1 MLPVRNRLH
10 ALRREYAGHPLDP
23 ATVDRDPLRQLAI
36 WLDEAIA
43 AGIADANA
51 MLLATADAEGT
62 PSARVVLL
70 KDLVDGLTFYTNYE
84 SRKGRDLAANPRA
97 EVVFYWPDLHRQIRA
112 GGSVERVPA
121 VESDAYF
128 ALRPREAQLGAW
140 ASPQSQAINSREV
153 LIAALQARAAEFPH
167 DVPRPPHWGGYRLR
181 PDHFEFWQGRESR
194 LHDRVRY
201 ERAGDTWHRLRL
213 AP

>member
-1 MLPVRNRLH
+1 MRDRLH

-23 ATVDRDPLRQLAI
+23 ATVDADPLRQLAI
-36 WLDEAIA
+36 WLDEAVA

-70 KDLVDGLTFYTNYE
+70 KDLDDGLTFYTNYE

-97 EVVFYWPDLHRQIRA
+97 EVVFYWPDLHRQVRA
-112 GGSVERVPA
+112 GGGVERVPTA
-121 VESDAYF
+121 ESDAYF
-128 ALRPREAQLGAW
+128 ALRPREARLGAW
-140 ASPQSQAINSREV
+140 ASPQSRAIDGRET
-153 LIAALQARAAEFPH
+153 LIAALQARAAEFPD

-181 PDHFEFWQGRESR
+181 PDHVEFWQGRESR

-201 ERAGDTWHRLRL
+201 ERTGNAWRRIRL

>member
-1 MLPVRNRLH
+1 MRDRLH
-10 ALRREYAGHPLDP
+10 ALRREYAGHPLEPDLVDP
-23 ATVDRDPLRQLAI
+23 DPLRQLAA
-36 WLDEAIA
+36 WLNEAVA

-51 MLLATADAEGT
+51 MLLATADDLGV

-84 SRKGRDLAANPRA
+84 SRKGRDLAMNPRA
-97 EVVFYWPDLHRQIRA
+97 EIVFYWPELHRQVRA
-112 GGSVERVPA
+112 GGLVERVPA
-121 VESDAYF
+121 AESDAYF

-140 ASPQSQAINSREV
+140 ASPQSRPIGGREDLLV
-153 LIAALQARAAEFPH
+153 NFAARLEEFPG

-181 PDHFEFWQGRESR
+181 PDHVEFWQGRESR

-201 ERAGDTWHRLRL
+201 DRAAGKWERCRL